1 MVSLSAGAVFFLSS
15 FGFVICFEDDDD
27 DDCGDDEMLNDVVCS
42 RFCGDCGGDHYLTV
56 FQLAKSNLD
65 DLDIPSSKLFFM

>member
-1 MVSLSAGAVFFLSS
+1 MMRF
-15 FGFVICFEDDDD
+15 C
-27 DDCGDDEMLNDVVCS
+27 C

-65 DLDIPSSKLFFM
+65 DLDIPSSRLVFSGVICTLFELSVLTEKVRIYSLPFFEFLSY